1 VSVGVWSGGQGARR
15 RRRTRL
21 TAVVVGTVLV
31 AAAGVAV
38 LVTQALPWTA
48 PWDVGATSAPDP
60 GVTAV
65 PDPAPARPG
74 GVAADDD
81 AADERVTTGPG
92 DAEVVDS
99 WAVSLAGTGPW
110 RGHTDEPA
118 PATTDAQTDADL
130 AADEAATD
138 DDAPAD
144 EGTDAAPEVDD
155 RPALP
160 STREVQ
166 ERLREL
172 GYLLGAADGTLGQR
186 TRTAVMAYQRVHG
199 LQVDGIVGPQTAG
212 SLAGPVIEPTLRGG
226 PDDRIEV
233 DLDRQLLHLVE
244 GGVRTVTL
252 KVSSG
257 NGGTYRTGSGGTA
270 RSRTPVGEF
279 TVLRRVHGVRVAPLG
294 TLYDPLYYY
303 GGFAIHGSDS
313 VPPYPASHGC
323 IRISRADAVWLIDR
337 VPTGLPVHVYGGQHV
352 FSP

>member
-21 TAVVVGTVLV
+21 TAVAIAAALIAVAGVLV
-31 AAAGVAV
+31 ALAE
-38 LVTQALPWTA
+38 TLPWTA
-48 PWDVGATSAPDP
+48 PWDVGATSTRQPAATQAP
-60 GVTAV
+60 GL
-65 PDPAPARPG
+65 DPATTG
-74 GVAADDD
+74 GIVTDGDRDDGGDPVAAASDD
-81 AADERVTTGPG
+81 V
-92 DAEVVDS
+92 EVVDS
-99 WAVSLAGTGPW
+99 WAAGLEGAEPW
-110 RGHTDEPA
+110 GGYADQQNATADADEHAGADAAGGGDDVAADDGSDTAVTDE
-118 PATTDAQTDADL
+118 
-130 AADEAATD
+130 
-138 DDAPAD
+138 
-144 EGTDAAPEVDD
+144 G
-155 RPALP
+155 PALP

-166 ERLREL
+166 DRLREL
-172 GYLLGAADGTLGQR
+172 GYLLGAADGTLGQQ
-186 TRTAVMAYQRVHG
+186 TRTAIMAYQQVHG

-226 PDDRIEV
+226 PADRIEV

-244 GGVRTVTL
+244 GGERTVTL

-257 NGGTYRTGSGGTA
+257 SGATYRTSSGGTA
-270 RSRTPVGEF
+270 YSRTPVGEF

-303 GGFAIHGSDS
+303 GGFAIHGSGS
-313 VPPYPASHGC
+313 VPAYPASHGC